1 MGNTDV
7 WLSYVWYA
15 SLDGSLA
22 TTIYLRFCIGYY
34 EIRVVGCLTHETIEK
49 NFLEKESKSTV
60 CDIFLVLR
68 VSIVFSSV
76 RWVLCIDRNVSVI
89 KIKINEWA
97 I

>member
-34 EIRVVGCLTHETIEK
+34 EIRVVDCLTHETIEK
-49 NFLEKESKSTV
+49 NLLEKESKSTV

-76 RWVLCIDRNVSVI
+76 RWVLCIDRNVSVN